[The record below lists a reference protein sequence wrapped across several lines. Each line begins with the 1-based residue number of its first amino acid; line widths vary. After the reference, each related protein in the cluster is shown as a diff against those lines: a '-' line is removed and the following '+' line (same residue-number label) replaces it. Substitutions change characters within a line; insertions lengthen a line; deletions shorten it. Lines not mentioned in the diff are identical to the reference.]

1 MREEDG
7 KAEIDHL
14 SEEEQA
20 EREAKLAKLEKEKKE
35 LLTSLAGGDF
45 STLKTKVAYILNLYP
60 QARNSDITLSIKYW
74 ETFQP
79 EVYNESGI
87 LPKDLFKLERLHYIV
102 RARAKIQN
110 EYGLFTSD
118 SPVKKFR
125 KKREEEMQD
134 EVLKDASPRKVV
146 TVFADET
153 GKNQNYVIV
162 ASVWV
167 LTGRAV
173 YTISKNISDWQS
185 SSLWANR
192 EVHFTKFGRRDS
204 DTLGEYLKIIQ
215 GNREFLSFKAIAV
228 ERSRTRRKIEDVVEK
243 LHEHMLINGV
253 EHEVEHHRVGPP
265 QTINVTL
272 DEEQS
277 LDAITLAEV
286 KRRVNSH
293 FEDRFCGEMTLG
305 ALETISSRKSP
316 LVQLA
321 DLIAGAINRKLN
333 HTGEQNH
340 KDEMA
345 DKVIHALDLQLGE
358 EEVDGIDV
366 TTLFKI

>member
-1 MREEDG
+1 MNEEENEE
-7 KAEIDHL
+7 EIDLL
-14 SEEEQA
+14 SDEEQA
-20 EREAKLAKLEKEKKE
+20 DQQAKLAKLEKEKKE
-35 LLTSLAGGDF
+35 LLASLAGGDF

-79 EVYNESGI
+79 DVYNESGI

-134 EVLKDASPRKVV
+134 EVLKDASPRKVI

-153 GKNQNYVIV
+153 GKNQDYVVV

-173 YTISKNISDWQS
+173 YTVSKNISDWQS

-192 EVHFTKFGRRDS
+192 EIHFAKFGKRDG
-204 DTLGEYLKIIQ
+204 DALAEYLNIIQ
-215 GNREFLSFKAIAV
+215 ANREFLSFKAIAV
-228 ERSRTRRKIEDVVEK
+228 KRSHTKRKIEDVVEK
-243 LHEHMLINGV
+243 LHEHMLINGI
-253 EHEVEHHRVGPP
+253 EHEVEHHRVNPP

-293 FEDRFCGEMTLG
+293 FEDRFDGEMELDTL
-305 ALETISSRKSP
+305 ESISSRKSP
-316 LVQLA
+316 MVQLA

-333 HTGEQNH
+333 HLGGKNH

-345 DKVIHALDLQLGE
+345 DRVIHALDLQLGE
-358 EEVDGIDV
+358 EEVDGIDA

>member
-1 MREEDG
+1 MREEENEE
-7 KAEIDHL
+7 EIDLL

-20 EREAKLAKLEKEKKE
+20 ERDAKLAKLEKEKKE
-35 LLTSLAGGDF
+35 LLASLAGADF
-45 STLKTKVAYILNLYP
+45 STLKAKVAYILNLYP

-79 EVYNESGI
+79 DIYNESGI

-134 EVLKDASPRKVV
+134 EVLKDASPRKVI

-153 GKNQNYVIV
+153 GKNQKYVIV
-162 ASVWV
+162 AAVWV

-173 YTISKNISDWQS
+173 YTISKSIMDWQS
-185 SSLWANR
+185 SSLWATR
-192 EVHFTKFGRRDS
+192 EIHFTKFGKRDS
-204 DTLGEYLKIIQ
+204 DTLAEYLNIIQ
-215 GNREFLSFKAIAV
+215 ANREFLSFKAIAV
-228 ERSRTRRKIEDVVEK
+228 ERSRTKRNIEDVVEK

-253 EHEVEHHRVGPP
+253 EHEVKHNRISPP

-293 FEDRFCGEMTLG
+293 FEETFGDEVVLGTL
-305 ALETISSRKSP
+305 ESVSSRKSP
-316 LVQLA
+316 MVQLA
-321 DLIAGAINRKLN
+321 DLIAGAINRRLN
-333 HTGEQNH
+333 HTGDKNY

-345 DKVIHALDLQLGE
+345 DRVIHALDLQLGE
-358 EEVDGIDV
+358 DEVEGIDV
-366 TTLFKI
+366 TALFKI

>member
-1 MREEDG
+1 MNEEEKEDE
-7 KAEIDHL
+7 AELL
-14 SEEEQA
+14 SEEELA

-35 LLTSLAGGDF
+35 LLASLAGGDF

-74 ETFQP
+74 EIFQP
-79 EVYNESGI
+79 EIYNESGI

-110 EYGLFTSD
+110 EYELFTTD
-118 SPVKKFR
+118 SPVRRFR
-125 KKREEEMQD
+125 KKHEEEMQE
-134 EVLKDASPRKVV
+134 EVIKDATPRKVI
-146 TVFADET
+146 TVFSDET
-153 GKNQNYVIV
+153 GKNHDYVIV
-162 ASVWV
+162 ASVWA

-173 YTISKNISDWQS
+173 YTVSQSILDWKRS
-185 SSLWANR
+185 SVWAKR
-192 EVHFTKFGRRDS
+192 EIHFTKFGKKDY
-204 DTLGEYLKIIQ
+204 DILTEYLNVIQ
-215 GNREFLSFKAIAV
+215 ANREFLSFKAIAL

-243 LHEHMLINGV
+243 LHEHMLTKGA
-253 EHEVEHHRVGPP
+253 EHEVEHHRVSLP
-265 QTINVTL
+265 QTVNVTL

-277 LDAITLAEV
+277 LDAITLAEI

-293 FEDRFCGEMTLG
+293 FEKTFDSGMNLG
-305 ALETISSRKSP
+305 KLESVSSRKSP

-333 HTGEQNH
+333 NSGEKNY

-345 DKVIHALDLQLGE
+345 DKVIHALDLQLDE
-358 EEVDGIDV
+358 DNVDGIDV
-366 TTLFKI
+366 TALFKI